1 MPAAAVVGV
10 TGPGV
15 WRVRVR
21 CALGLGRSSVTLLV
35 ADPDVAAEPWAKCAD
50 VVLAGA
56 HGSPGAAAATVRLAA
71 ERFPGAAVAVARCRE
86 VVVFA
91 RTRTRAASS
100 SVFVGEFT
108 GSWVAEP
115 GVEPPGFRA
124 VLAGV
129 LEIVVASLQL
139 GQRDEDLGGVVR
151 RIEAPH
157 DVQSFE

>member
-1 MPAAAVVGV
+1 V

-15 WRVRVR
+15 WRMRVR
-21 CALGLGRSSVTLLV
+21 CAPGLGRSSVTLLV
-35 ADPDVAAEPWAKCAD
+35 ADPDVAAEPWSKCAD
-50 VVLAGA
+50 VVLAGV
-56 HGSPGAAAATVRLAA
+56 HGSPGAAVAEVRLLAG
-71 ERFPGAAVAVARCRE
+71 RFPGAAAAVAWHRE

-91 RTRTRAASS
+91 RTRTPAASS
-100 SVFVGEFT
+100 PVFVGEFT

-129 LEIVVASLQL
+129 LHVIVASFQL
-139 GQRDEDLGGVVR
+139 GQCDEDLGGVVR

-157 DVQSFE
+157 DVQSSE